1 MISAILAR
9 FRAIRKN
16 LTRLDYQPIGSA
28 ALTIVVL
35 LDIFILF
42 SIFDGLEDHTAQ
54 LTSPYEYIPQHCRD
68 IVLDEEWH
76 ETDRL
81 VRIAR
86 IVSAYRGSYYRHG
99 DRPDKEIMHPQCA
112 GLAHMIDAVTDD
124 DELSAS
130 LTRYLQARRESTSA
144 KSELD
149 RVRGAYDTTLLE
161 SIAGDNRQKQRS
173 KQLGKSVSEATE
185 RISVLETEQE
195 SIELVV
201 AKNEHL
207 SALFGAIDA
216 ITQDDRDGLRKAL
229 RSHNFWHPVK
239 RLGMEML
246 FLLPLLIGFYLWN
259 ARSIA
264 RARPFQSLVSSH
276 LLVVTFIP
284 VLFKVLELLYEIIPK
299 KILKKVI
306 DLLESLQLV
315 ALWYYL
321 LMGLAILAALALIYL
336 LQKKLFSHERLLER
350 RIARGQCQEC
360 GVHLQGD
367 IAACPSCGF
376 AQFRECSHCNRPTW
390 VHGKYCRE
398 CGHEQ

>member
-1 MISAILAR
+1 MISAILSR
-9 FRAIRKN
+9 FKAIRQN
-16 LTRLDYQPIGSA
+16 LTRLDYYPIGSA
-28 ALTIVVL
+28 TLTIVAL

-76 ETDRL
+76 VTDRL
-81 VRIAR
+81 VRIAG
-86 IVSAYRGSYYRHG
+86 IVSAYRDSYYRHG

-112 GLAHMIDAVTDD
+112 DLAHLIDAVTDD

-130 LTRYLQARRESTSA
+130 LTRYLQVRRESTSA

-149 RVRGAYDTTLLE
+149 RIRGAYDTTLLE
-161 SIAGDNRQKQRS
+161 SIAGNNRQSQQTQ
-173 KQLGKSVSEATE
+173 QLGKSVSEATK

-201 AKNEHL
+201 VKNEHL

-216 ITQDDRDGLRKAL
+216 TTRDDRDALRKAL
-229 RSHNFWHPVK
+229 RTSNFWYPVK
-239 RLGMEML
+239 RLVMEML
-246 FLLPLLIGFYLWN
+246 FLLPLLLGFYFWN

-284 VLFKVLELLYEIIPK
+284 VLIKVLELIYDIIPK

-315 ALWYYL
+315 ALWHYL
-321 LMGLAILAALALIYL
+321 LMGLAILAALVLIYL
-336 LQKKLFSHERLLER
+336 LQKKLFSRERLLER
-350 RIARGQCQEC
+350 RIAKGQCQEC

-367 IAACPSCGF
+367 SAACPFCGF
-376 AQFRECSHCNRPTW
+376 GQYRECSHCNRPTW